1 MVLED
6 VFIGQERVN
15 GLQVIGQSIVGAS
28 EIEPLIL
35 NAEAEIPISRNE
47 KPMRVTELI
56 IKRIA
61 IAERPPVLLKIA
73 ASGVEGFVIENL
85 GRVFVFLFRRRWSGL

>member
-15 GLQVIGQSIVGAS
+15 GLQVIGQSIVSAS
-28 EIEPLIL
+28 EIEPFIF
-35 NAEAEIPISRNE
+35 NARSEIPISGNE

-56 IKRIA
+56 IERIA
-61 IAERPPVLLKIA
+61 IAERPPIVLKIA
-73 ASGVEGFVIENL
+73 ASGVKGFVIENL
-85 GRVFVFLFRRRWSGL
+85 G